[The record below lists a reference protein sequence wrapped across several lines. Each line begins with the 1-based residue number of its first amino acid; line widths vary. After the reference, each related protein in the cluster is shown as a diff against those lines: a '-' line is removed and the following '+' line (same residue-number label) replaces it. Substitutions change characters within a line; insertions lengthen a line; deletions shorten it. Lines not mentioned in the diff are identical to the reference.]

1 MPVAQTVI
9 MYGYVAGVSVWK
21 CVCACA
27 RVWTIPPFGRDLVFP
42 PESVCFSV
50 LDCIRCGEAIE
61 NLPTNSIDR
70 SVCRECQRA
79 SLELQYRELSRYV
92 SSRLGFKDRQPHI
105 LASIVDFY
113 QHRLL

>member
-1 MPVAQTVI
+1 LPVAQTVI
-9 MYGYVAGVSVWK
+9 MYVCVAGVSVWK
-21 CVCACA
+21 CVCV
-27 RVWTIPPFGRDLVFP
+27 RVDDPSLRSGPSIPPR
-42 PESVCFSV
+42 ECVCFSV